1 MENKFRNHPSY
12 IIEKIGAFWSGLFI
26 FLAVSIFSDYNDW
39 ADMMHE
45 MNGSGGNSDRLWMLY
60 AIAAIFVGILIQ
72 LFFHWNRWRKTWIT
86 VDESS
91 LTICRN
97 TINRNIDTIGIK
109 NISNVNIERNIL
121 EMVLGTSKVK
131 IDTDSRSTADQT
143 DVVIFLK
150 KEKAEALRVHLL
162 SAVNTHSAPETS
174 SEESTAAEN
183 GAATIPPVDD
193 SYDVFYSTKNVLSH
207 CLFSSSMFSIL
218 VCLAGILAL
227 IGLIIYTVIAP
238 GQSVT
243 ATIARI
249 MEFMSTIVVIA
260 TTFCAIVYATIKDF
274 FIYYH
279 FRGRRRGDTIQL
291 AFGLFKQRSYEIP
304 VNRIHSIIIN
314 RPLLSRLFKRC
325 YVNLVCVGVGD
336 EKEENVRLLLSIQ
349 EKYVAEALHRLLPE
363 FDAYFQ
369 QQQETLQLRPP
380 KRIWFRHLFGGV
392 KLLMIEA
399 LAFIIAFVFF
409 SINVTSIFITL
420 YWICSIAVLLFY
432 FFGCY
437 LGYRADSVT
446 MQKDFVSITYGIFTV
461 QTNFVQYDKIQY
473 IELME
478 KISDRVLHMEHGVLY
493 ILASTL
499 QSMIAIPSFSKDE
512 LDKLVELYLEND
524 KKYHTL

>member
-12 IIEKIGAFWSGLFI
+12 IIEKIGAFWSAIVI
-26 FLAVSIFSDYNDW
+26 FLVVSIVSDYQDY
-39 ADMMHE
+39 ADIIHGFNE
-45 MNGSGGNSDRLWMLY
+45 SGESVFSLL
-60 AIAAIFVGILIQ
+60 ILLAVLLFGTLAQ
-72 LFFHWNRWRKTWIT
+72 LLFHWNRWRKTWII

-91 LTICRN
+91 LTISRN
-97 TINRNIDTIGIK
+97 TINRSIDTIGIK
-109 NISNVNIERNIL
+109 NISNVNIERNIM
-121 EMVLGTSKVK
+121 EMIFGTSKVK
-131 IDTDSRSTADQT
+131 IDTDSRSTADKT
-143 DVVIFLK
+143 DVVLFLK
-150 KEKAEALRVHLL
+150 KDNAEALRAHLL
-162 SAVNTHSAPETS
+162 SAINTPSTAEAS
-174 SEESTAAEN
+174 SEESTNAETTV
-183 GAATIPPVDD
+183 ASTVPPVDD

-207 CLFSSSMFSIL
+207 CLFSASMFSIL
-218 VCLAGILAL
+218 VCLAGILIL
-227 IGLIIYTVIAP
+227 IGLIIYTVTAP
-238 GQSVT
+238 GQSVA
-243 ATIARI
+243 ATMARI
-249 MEFMSTIVVIA
+249 IEFMSTIMVIA
-260 TTFCAIVYATIKDF
+260 TTFCAVVYATIKDF

-304 VNRIHSIIIN
+304 VNRIHSIIIS

-325 YVNLVCVGVGD
+325 YVDLVCVGVGD

-369 QQQETLQLRPP
+369 KQQGGLQLRAP

-392 KLLMIEA
+392 KFLAVEA
-399 LAFIIAFVFF
+399 IAYAIAASLDPFCRSSVFV
-409 SINVTSIFITL
+409 TT
-420 YWICSIAVLLFY
+420 YWICGVAILLFY

-437 LGYRADSVT
+437 LGYRAYAMT
-446 MQKDFVSITYGIFTV
+446 MQKDFVSITSGIFKI
-461 QTNFVQYDKIQY
+461 QTDFVQYDKIQY

-478 KISDRVLHMEHGVLY
+478 KISDRVLHMERGVLY

-499 QSMIAIPSFSKDE
+499 QSLIPIPAFSKEE